1 MLIHRRMNML
11 LNSLTGFQCILS
23 NLRDCRRSFPIG
35 QQHLLHT
42 DMVRR
47 WLRQN
52 ISQMF
57 LDITHML
64 SFFGKGTKILGKIK
78 LSWEISVI
86 KFRTVS
92 ASLLLLNQK
101 NAVRAFLRNIA

>member
-1 MLIHRRMNML
+1 MLIHRWMNML

-57 LDITHML
+57 LDITLDFDYASPNGKNIIMRISYFDAL
-64 SFFGKGTKILGKIK
+64 S
-78 LSWEISVI
+78 
-86 KFRTVS
+86 
-92 ASLLLLNQK
+92 
-101 NAVRAFLRNIA
+101 

>member
-11 LNSLTGFQCILS
+11 LNFLTSFQGILS

-35 QQHLLHT
+35 QQYLLHT

-57 LDITHML
+57 LDITYMPT
-64 SFFGKGTKILGKIK
+64 FFGKGTKILGKIK
-78 LSWEISVI
+78 LSWEISVF

-92 ASLLLLNQK
+92 ASLLFLNQK
-101 NAVRAFLRNIA
+101 NAVRAFLRSIA